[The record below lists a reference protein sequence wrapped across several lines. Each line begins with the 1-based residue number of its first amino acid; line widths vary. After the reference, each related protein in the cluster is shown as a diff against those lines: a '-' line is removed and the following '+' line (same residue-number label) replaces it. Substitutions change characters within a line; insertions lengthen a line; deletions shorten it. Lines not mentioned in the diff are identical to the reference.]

1 MKTRDKKLEKF
12 LSDLDTEIEILNH
25 VNVDEITDFYSLL
38 GQIEESGGFDI
49 EIIYFSA
56 AMEYLTNNDTS
67 LSESMALAADLGF
80 TPENINS
87 ELLASLLAS
96 QNARQGF
103 EELETEIT
111 EFLDNLDQ
119 YAALLEDLEAD
130 EENLVSLQ
138 ENPATPAKDIAELQR
153 AIDETITE
161 LNNF

>member
-1 MKTRDKKLEKF
+1 METRDEKLEKF
-12 LSDLDTEIEILNH
+12 LSALDTEIEILNH

-38 GQIEESGGFDI
+38 GQIEKSGGFDI
-49 EIIYFSA
+49 DVIYYSA

-67 LSESMALAADLGF
+67 LRESMALATDLGF

-96 QNARQGF
+96 QNARHEF
-103 EELETEIT
+103 EELESEIT
-111 EFLDNLDQ
+111 DFLDNLDR